1 MPSGYVPRKTYP
13 LVGGCVLRRVQASS
27 IRGQFKR
34 SKVGENR
41 SSRDFF
47 SRFKSDDSDPGEI
60 PGLILFKGDRK

>member
-41 SSRDFF
+41 SSETF
-47 SRFKSDDSDPGEI
+47 SLALNRTTRTPEKYQD
-60 PGLILFKGDRK
+60 